1 MSQAKTYI
9 GEKGYTIVKE
19 FIDEKEQE
27 WIREKLTPKPYIPGS
42 PIQPASFKVYQESVK
57 KLYIPRCFGIQ
68 NYGIPDECKI
78 PMGNAIN
85 LSFNGDLR
93 DYQKKIVSTYLSS
106 NKFSANVVGSASK
119 ADASKADASKA
130 DASKAD
136 ASKADASKA
145 ETAPV
150 GLLEIPCGRGKCLGK
165 DTPILM
171 YDSTIKKVQHVKV
184 GDKIMGDDSTPRIV
198 QTLARGRETMY
209 KIHTDSG
216 HYIVNESHILSL
228 KKTDYTVVD
237 IPLMDYLS
245 NKHEQKLY
253 GYRVPIDFAMDNAE
267 TTTTKAYAHGWN
279 RAAFDKSLTAYH
291 LSAKEEYHVI
301 KQHYLNTDRTTRLH
315 LIAGILDSN
324 NYNQFKHNQRE
335 NYFSHIIG
343 EPFIDN
349 YFNIINVSNQ
359 FAEDILFIARSLGW
373 GGVKNKMFSF
383 SSISYENELLKEM
396 DALYK
401 VELYFPNYEEIYAIP
416 IRKKNKTKEW
426 FHETAKEKICNDIS
440 LYKINV
446 ERLEEDDYYG
456 FEIDGNRRFVL
467 GDFTVTH
474 NTVIALNI
482 ISKLQTKTLVVVHK
496 GFLLNQWVERI
507 EQFLPGARVGK
518 IQGQVI
524 DIDNKDIVIGMIQS
538 LSMKEYPQNMFSSFG
553 LTIVDECHHISS
565 EVFSRTL
572 QKIVTRCM
580 LGLSATMERKD
591 GLTPVFKM
599 FLGDIVYSEKREDDD
614 PVLIKGIEYNSNNDE
629 VFDETMYDY
638 RGNPAFSSMITKI
651 CSYNHRTEFI
661 LKVLKKELEIKPD
674 QQIMILAHNRNLL
687 TYLYQAIETRGIA
700 TVGYYVGGMK
710 EADLKKSETKKVIVA
725 TYSMAAEGLD
735 IKTLSTL
742 ILATPKTDVVQAV
755 GRILRVKHERPL
767 IVDIVDSHDMFKK
780 QWYKRRAFYLKCKYR
795 VMYTNNEGYFV
806 DKWQETKEQRKKKA
820 AAAATSATA
829 KSTSCGTSSGSGRK
843 VNKSDGLLNDDA
855 FDDDEGDEYLECED
869 EYDDDDDDNKKKKSK
884 SNTKKFSLGKCMLNM
899 DD

>member
-1 MSQAKTYI
+1 MSQVQTYI
-9 GEKGYTIVKE
+9 GEKGYTIIKE

-27 WIREKLTPKPYIPGS
+27 WIRAKLTPKPYIPGS

-78 PMGNAIN
+78 PVGDTIN

-93 DYQKKIVSTYLSS
+93 DYQKNIVSTYLSS
-106 NKFSANVVGSASK
+106 TKYGG
-119 ADASKADASKA
+119 
-130 DASKAD
+130 
-136 ASKADASKA
+136 
-145 ETAPV
+145 TPV

-171 YDSTIKKVQHVKV
+171 YDSTIKKVQNVKV
-184 GDKIMGDDSTPRIV
+184 GDKIMGDDSTQRIV
-198 QTLARGRETMY
+198 QSLARGRETMY

-228 KKTDYTVVD
+228 KTSNNTIVD
-237 IPLMDYLS
+237 IPLMDYIS

-253 GYRVPIDFAMDNAE
+253 GYRVPIDFTMDNNVE
-267 TTTTKAYAHGWN
+267 ITPTTTKAYAHGWN
-279 RAAFDKSLTAYH
+279 RAVFDKSLTAHY
-291 LSAKEEYHVI
+291 LSAKEEYQVI
-301 KQHYLNTDRTTRLH
+301 KQKYIKTERNTRLQ

-324 NYNQFKHNQRE
+324 YFNQHKNNKRE

-359 FAEDILFIARSLGW
+359 FAEEILFLVRSLGW
-373 GGVKNKMFSF
+373 GGVKSKIFTP
-383 SSISYENELLKEM
+383 ELEEKYALLREM
-396 DALYK
+396 DTLYK
-401 VELYFPNYEEIYAIP
+401 VELYFPNYEEIYEIP
-416 IRKKNKTKEW
+416 LRNKNNTKEW
-426 FHETAKEKICNDIS
+426 IHETAKDKIRKDDLT
-440 LYKINV
+440 LYNINV

-538 LSMKEYPQNMFSSFG
+538 LSMKEYPQKMFSSFG

-599 FLGDIVYSEKREDDD
+599 FLGDIVYSEKREEED
-614 PVLIKGIEYNSNNDE
+614 PVVVKGIEYIAKDDDE
-629 VFDETMYDY
+629 FNETKYDY
-638 RGNPAFSSMITKI
+638 RGNPAFSTMITKL
-651 CSYNHRTEFI
+651 CSYSHRTEFI
-661 LKVLKKELEIKPD
+661 LSVLKKELEIKPD

-710 EADLKKSETKKVIVA
+710 EAELKKSETKKVIVA

-755 GRILRVKHERPL
+755 GRILRVKHDRPL

-795 VMYTNNEGYFV
+795 VMYTNNEGYLV
-806 DKWQETKEQRKKKA
+806 DKWNETKEPRKKKVKETENSSCA
-820 AAAATSATA
+820 STSASA
-829 KSTSCGTSSGSGRK
+829 SASCRK
-843 VNKSDGLLNDDA
+843 VTKYDGLLNDDA
-855 FDDDEGDEYLECED
+855 FEDDDGYLEDED
-869 EYDDDDDDNKKKKSK
+869 KYDEEEEELTQKSK
-884 SNTKKFSLGKCMLNM
+884 NKKFSLGKCMVELS
-899 DD
+899 

>member
-1 MSQAKTYI
+1 MSQVQTYI
-9 GEKGYTIVKE
+9 GEKGYTIIKE

-27 WIREKLTPKPYIPGS
+27 WIRAKLTPKPYIPGS

-78 PMGNAIN
+78 PVGDTIN

-93 DYQKKIVSTYLSS
+93 DYQKNIVSTYLSS
-106 NKFSANVVGSASK
+106 TKYGG
-119 ADASKADASKA
+119 
-130 DASKAD
+130 
-136 ASKADASKA
+136 
-145 ETAPV
+145 TPV

-171 YDSTIKKVQHVKV
+171 YDSTIKKVQNVKV

-198 QTLARGRETMY
+198 QSLARGRETMY

-228 KKTDYTVVD
+228 KTSNNTIVD
-237 IPLMDYLS
+237 IPLMDYMS
-245 NKHEQKLY
+245 NKHKQKLY
-253 GYRVPIDFAMDNAE
+253 GYRVPIDFTMDNNVE
-267 TTTTKAYAHGWN
+267 TTPTTTKAYAHGWN
-279 RAAFDKSLTAYH
+279 SAVFDKSLTAHY
-291 LSAKEEYHVI
+291 LSAKEEYQVI
-301 KQHYLNTDRTTRLH
+301 KQKYIKTDRNTRLQ

-324 NYNQFKHNQRE
+324 YFNQHKNNKRE

-359 FAEDILFIARSLGW
+359 FAEEILFLVRSLGW
-373 GGVKNKMFSF
+373 GGVKSKIFTP
-383 SSISYENELLKEM
+383 ELEEKYALLREM
-396 DALYK
+396 DTLYK
-401 VELYFPNYEEIYAIP
+401 VELYFPNYEEFYAIP
-416 IRKKNKTKEW
+416 FREKNKTKEW
-426 FHETAKEKICNDIS
+426 FHETAKNKIHNDLTI
-440 LYKINV
+440 YTINV

-538 LSMKEYPQNMFSSFG
+538 LSMKEYPQDMFSSFG

-599 FLGDIVYSEKREDDD
+599 FLGDIVYSEKREEED
-614 PVLIKGIEYNSNNDE
+614 PVVVKGIEYIAKDDDE
-629 VFDETMYDY
+629 FNETKYDY
-638 RGNPAFSSMITKI
+638 RGNPAFSTMITKL
-651 CSYNHRTEFI
+651 CSYSHRTEFI
-661 LKVLKKELEIKPD
+661 LSVLKKELEIKPD

-710 EADLKKSETKKVIVA
+710 EAELKKSETKKVIVA

-795 VMYTNNEGYFV
+795 VMYTNNEGYLV
-806 DKWQETKEQRKKKA
+806 DKWHETKEPRKKKVKETENSSCA
-820 AAAATSATA
+820 SA
-829 KSTSCGTSSGSGRK
+829 STSCRK
-843 VNKSDGLLNDDA
+843 VTKYDGLLNDDV
-855 FDDDEGDEYLECED
+855 FEDDDGYLENED
-869 EYDDDDDDNKKKKSK
+869 KYDEEEEELTQKSK
-884 SNTKKFSLGKCMLNM
+884 NKKFSLGKCMVELS
-899 DD
+899 

>member
-1 MSQAKTYI
+1 M
-9 GEKGYTIVKE
+9 
-19 FIDEKEQE
+19 
-27 WIREKLTPKPYIPGS
+27 
-42 PIQPASFKVYQESVK
+42 
-57 KLYIPRCFGIQ
+57 
-68 NYGIPDECKI
+68 
-78 PMGNAIN
+78 
-85 LSFNGDLR
+85 
-93 DYQKKIVSTYLSS
+93 
-106 NKFSANVVGSASK
+106 
-119 ADASKADASKA
+119 
-130 DASKAD
+130 
-136 ASKADASKA
+136 
-145 ETAPV
+145 
-150 GLLEIPCGRGKCLGK
+150 
-165 DTPILM
+165 
-171 YDSTIKKVQHVKV
+171 
-184 GDKIMGDDSTPRIV
+184 
-198 QTLARGRETMY
+198 
-209 KIHTDSG
+209 
-216 HYIVNESHILSL
+216 
-228 KKTDYTVVD
+228 
-237 IPLMDYLS
+237 
-245 NKHEQKLY
+245 
-253 GYRVPIDFAMDNAE
+253 
-267 TTTTKAYAHGWN
+267 
-279 RAAFDKSLTAYH
+279 
-291 LSAKEEYHVI
+291 
-301 KQHYLNTDRTTRLH
+301 
-315 LIAGILDSN
+315 DSN
-324 NYNQFKHNQRE
+324 YFNQHKNNQRE

-349 YFNIINVSNQ
+349 YFNIINISNK
-359 FAEDILFIARSLGW
+359 FSEEILFLVRSLGW
-373 GGVKNKMFSF
+373 GGVKSKIFTP
-383 SSISYENELLKEM
+383 ELEEKYALLREM
-396 DALYK
+396 DTLYK
-401 VELYFPNYEEIYAIP
+401 VELYFPNYEEIYTIP
-416 IRKKNKTKEW
+416 FRKKNKSKEW
-426 FHETAKEKICNDIS
+426 IQKTAKDKIQSDLS
-440 LYKINV
+440 LYNINV
-446 ERLEEDDYYG
+446 ERLDTDDYYG
-456 FEIDGNRRFVL
+456 FEIDGNHRFVL

-507 EQFLPGARVGK
+507 EQFLPGARIGK
-518 IQGQVI
+518 IQGQII

-538 LSMKEYPQNMFSSFG
+538 LSMKEYPQKMFSSFG

-629 VFDETMYDY
+629 VFDETLYDY

-710 EADLKKSETKKVIVA
+710 EADLKKSESKKVIVA

-767 IVDIVDSHDMFKK
+767 IIDIVDSHDMFKK

-795 VMYTNNEGYFV
+795 VMYTNNEGYFL
-806 DKWQETKEQRKKKA
+806 DKWHETKEPRKKKCDA
-820 AAAATSATA
+820 KSSASATSFA
-829 KSTSCGTSSGSGRK
+829 GRK
-843 VNKSDGLLNDDA
+843 VTKYDGLLNDDD
-855 FDDDEGDEYLECED
+855 FDEVDGDGFLDFED
-869 EYDDDDDDNKKKKSK
+869 KYDDDHSSSSGKKVS
-884 SNTKKFSLGKCMLNM
+884 KCMITF
-899 DD
+899 DE

>member
-1 MSQAKTYI
+1 MSSSLQEPIKTYI
-9 GEKGYTIVKE
+9 GEKGYTIIKE
-19 FIDEKEQE
+19 YIDQKEQE
-27 WIREKLTPKPYIPGS
+27 WIRAKLTPKPYIPGS
-42 PIQPASFKVYQESVK
+42 PIQPASFKVYQESNK

-78 PMGNAIN
+78 PMGDAIN

-93 DYQKKIVSTYLSS
+93 DYQKNIVSTYLNS
-106 NKFSANVVGSASK
+106 NKFSANVVGSANK
-119 ADASKADASKA
+119 
-130 DASKAD
+130 
-136 ASKADASKA
+136 
-145 ETAPV
+145 APV

-228 KKTDYTVVD
+228 KKSDYTVVD
-237 IPLMDYLS
+237 IPLIDYIS
-245 NKHEQKLY
+245 NKDEQKLY
-253 GYRVPIDFAMDNAE
+253 GYRVPIDFTMDNNVE
-267 TTTTKAYAHGWN
+267 TTPTTTKAYAHGWN
-279 RAAFDKSLTAYH
+279 RAVFDKSLTAYH

-301 KQHYLNTDRTTRLH
+301 KQNYFNTDRKTRLH
-315 LIAGILDSN
+315 LIAGIMDSN
-324 NYNQFKHNQRE
+324 HYNQFKNNQRE

-373 GGVKNKMFSF
+373 GGVKSKMFSL
-383 SSISYENELLKEM
+383 SSISYENDLLKEM

-440 LYKINV
+440 LYNINV
-446 ERLEEDDYYG
+446 ERLGEDDYYG

-538 LSMKEYPQNMFSSFG
+538 LSMKEYPQKMFSSFG

-629 VFDETMYDY
+629 VFDATMYDY

-700 TVGYYVGGMK
+700 SVGYYVGGMK

-795 VMYTNNEGYFV
+795 VMYTNNEGYMI
-806 DKWQETKEQRKKKA
+806 DKWQETKEQRKKKVKETEKSSCA
-820 AAAATSATA
+820 SASASTSA
-829 KSTSCGTSSGSGRK
+829 SCRK
-843 VNKSDGLLNDDA
+843 VTKYDGLLNDDV
-855 FDDDEGDEYLECED
+855 FEDDDGYLEDED
-869 EYDDDDDDNKKKKSK
+869 KYDEEEEELTQKSK
-884 SNTKKFSLGKCMLNM
+884 NKKFSLGKCMVELS
-899 DD
+899 

>member
-1 MSQAKTYI
+1 MSQVQTYI
-9 GEKGYTIVKE
+9 GEKGYTIIKE

-27 WIREKLTPKPYIPGS
+27 WIRAKLTPKPYIPGS

-78 PMGNAIN
+78 PVGDTIN

-93 DYQKKIVSTYLSS
+93 DYQKNIVSTYLSS
-106 NKFSANVVGSASK
+106 TKYGG
-119 ADASKADASKA
+119 
-130 DASKAD
+130 
-136 ASKADASKA
+136 
-145 ETAPV
+145 TPV

-171 YDSTIKKVQHVKV
+171 YDSTIKKVQNVKV
-184 GDKIMGDDSTPRIV
+184 GDKIMGDDSTQRIV
-198 QTLARGRETMY
+198 QSLARGRETMY

-228 KKTDYTVVD
+228 KTSNNTIVD
-237 IPLMDYLS
+237 IPLMDYIS

-253 GYRVPIDFAMDNAE
+253 GYRVPIDFTMDNNVE
-267 TTTTKAYAHGWN
+267 ITPTTTKAYAHGWN
-279 RAAFDKSLTAYH
+279 RAVFDKSLTAHY
-291 LSAKEEYHVI
+291 LSAKEEYQVI
-301 KQHYLNTDRTTRLH
+301 KQKYIKTERNTRLQ

-324 NYNQFKHNQRE
+324 YFNQHKNNKRE

-359 FAEDILFIARSLGW
+359 FAEEILFLVRSLGW
-373 GGVKNKMFSF
+373 GGVKSKIFTP
-383 SSISYENELLKEM
+383 ELEEKYALLREM
-396 DALYK
+396 DTLYK
-401 VELYFPNYEEIYAIP
+401 VELYFPNYEEIYEIP
-416 IRKKNKTKEW
+416 LRNKNNTKEW
-426 FHETAKEKICNDIS
+426 IHETAKDKIRKDDLT
-440 LYKINV
+440 LYNINV

-538 LSMKEYPQNMFSSFG
+538 LSMKEYPQKMFSSFG

-599 FLGDIVYSEKREDDD
+599 FLGDIVYSEKREEED
-614 PVLIKGIEYNSNNDE
+614 PVVVKGIEYIAKDDDE
-629 VFDETMYDY
+629 FNETKYDY
-638 RGNPAFSSMITKI
+638 RGNPAFSTMITKL
-651 CSYNHRTEFI
+651 CSYSHRTEFI
-661 LKVLKKELEIKPD
+661 LSVLKKELEIKPD

-710 EADLKKSETKKVIVA
+710 EAELKKSETKKVIVA

-755 GRILRVKHERPL
+755 GRILRVKHDRPL

-795 VMYTNNEGYFV
+795 VMYTNNEGYLV
-806 DKWQETKEQRKKKA
+806 DKWNETKEPRKKKVKETENSSCA
-820 AAAATSATA
+820 STSASA
-829 KSTSCGTSSGSGRK
+829 SASCRK
-843 VNKSDGLLNDDA
+843 VTKYDGLLNDDA
-855 FDDDEGDEYLECED
+855 FEDDDGYLEDED
-869 EYDDDDDDNKKKKSK
+869 KYDEEEEVESKNK
-884 SNTKKFSLGKCMLNM
+884 TKKFSLGKCMVELS
-899 DD
+899 

>member
-1 MSQAKTYI
+1 MSHTEEEPIKTYL
-9 GEKGYTIVKE
+9 GEKGYTIIKE
-19 FIDEKEQE
+19 YIDEKEQE

-42 PIQPASFKVYQESVK
+42 PIQPASFKVYQESIK

-78 PMGNAIN
+78 PKGDTIN

-93 DYQKKIVSTYLSS
+93 DYQKNIVSTYLNSTKYDFE
-106 NKFSANVVGSASK
+106 NKS
-119 ADASKADASKA
+119 
-130 DASKAD
+130 
-136 ASKADASKA
+136 
-145 ETAPV
+145 PV

-171 YDSTIKKVQHVKV
+171 YDSTIKKVQNVKV

-198 QTLARGRETMY
+198 KTLARGRETMY

-228 KKTDYTVVD
+228 KTSNNDVVD
-237 IPLMDYLS
+237 ISLMDYLS
-245 NKHEQKLY
+245 NNHIYKEKLY
-253 GYRVPIDFAMDNAE
+253 GYRVPIEFSNDDE
-267 TTTTKAYAHGWN
+267 EVPKPEKAYAHGWN
-279 RAAFDKSLTAYH
+279 RSVFDKSLTAHH
-291 LSAKEEYHVI
+291 LSAKEEYNVI
-301 KQHYLNTDRTTRLH
+301 KKQYIKTNRNTRLH
-315 LIAGILDSN
+315 LIAGILESN
-324 NYNQFKHNQRE
+324 HFTHHKNIQRE
-335 NYFSHIIG
+335 NYFSHVID
-343 EPFIDN
+343 EPLNN
-349 YFNIINVSNQ
+349 YIENYLNIINISNQ
-359 FAEDILFIARSLGW
+359 FAEDILFIVRSLGW
-373 GGVKNKMFSF
+373 GGVKTKMFSPYVTDKC
-383 SSISYENELLKEM
+383 SNNDLLREM
-396 DALYK
+396 DTLYK
-401 VELYFPNYEEIYAIP
+401 VELYFPSYEEIYAIP
-416 IRKKNKTKEW
+416 FRKKNISKEW
-426 FHETAKEKICNDIS
+426 VHTVAKYKIRRDLL
-440 LYKINV
+440 LYDINV
-446 ERLEEDDYYG
+446 ERLDEDEYYG

-467 GDFTVTH
+467 GDLTVTH

-507 EQFLPGARVGK
+507 QQFLPGARIGK
-518 IQGQVI
+518 IQGQII

-538 LSMKEYPQNMFSSFG
+538 LSMKEYPQKMFSSFG

-599 FLGDIVYSEKREDDD
+599 FLGDIVYSEKREEED
-614 PVLIKGIEYNSNNDE
+614 PVLVKGIEYKSNNDE
-629 VFDETMYDY
+629 VFDETLYDY

-651 CSYNHRTEFI
+651 CSYSHRTEFI

-710 EADLKKSETKKVIVA
+710 EVDLKKSETKKVIVA

-795 VMYTNNEGYFV
+795 VMYTNNEGYLV
-806 DKWQETKEQRKKKA
+806 DKWHETKEQRKKKCDA
-820 AAAATSATA
+820 KSSASATSCA
-829 KSTSCGTSSGSGRK
+829 GRK
-843 VNKSDGLLNDDA
+843 VTKYDGLLNDDA
-855 FDDDEGDEYLECED
+855 FDEEDGDGYLDFED
-869 EYDDDDDDNKKKKSK
+869 KYEEEEENFTQKSK
-884 SNTKKFSLGKCMLNM
+884 TKKFSLGKCMVDLS
-899 DD
+899 